1 MSFWHSQESLILTV
15 WSNRKMPRHMNRA
28 RRRQCGIFS
37 GDVMPRVYVIL
48 GKSDGMRNILGL
60 CYFWHEGGTVRA
72 CYFA

>member
-1 MSFWHSQESLILTV
+1 
-15 WSNRKMPRHMNRA
+15 MPRHMNRA